1 MAEDIRPKKHKRS
14 LLDFERDKRRAA
26 CPVCVLPQDIRA
38 QLRVAKEKKIPQ
50 AIVLEW
56 LRGEHAITLA
66 RQDFVVHGAAHHD
79 QWEAEG

>member
-1 MAEDIRPKKHKRS
+1 MAEDIRPKKRKRS

-26 CPVCVLPQDIRA
+26 CAVCCLPEDIRD
-38 QLRVAKEKKIPQ
+38 QLRLAREKKIPQ

-79 QWEAEG
+79 QWSDEV